1 MLVHRYPAL
10 VPASQPETSVR
21 ISSPMWRRLLTSPLL
36 PPGSAVLVAGG
47 RPLDAT
53 DLLVDLAYDVTGLCE
68 DPEAVI
74 AGRLACPKADFHLWR
89 PLASQL
95 PVSRHFD
102 LILAVDLSSHLGNL
116 NGFTAR
122 LETARLMSAV
132 KPGARLVSLS
142 PAPPSTGHHLGCWKR
157 HFAGFPGEVSAEVL
171 TDGWRRWLP
180 WRTLK
185 MLGPL
190 PPVLS
195 VTWTAPAEHR
205 SLAYWQERARGG
217 LKTGTRICC
226 DAASATTERAAP
238 VRRAA

>member
-21 ISSPMWRRLLTSPLL
+21 ISSPMWRRLLTCPLL
-36 PPGSAVLVAGG
+36 PPGSSVLVAGE
-47 RPLDAT
+47 RPLDAI
-53 DLLVDLAYDVTGLCE
+53 DLLVDLAYDVIGLCE
-68 DPEAVI
+68 DPAAVI

-89 PLASQL
+89 PLAPQL
-95 PVSRHFD
+95 PIVRRFD

-116 NGFTAR
+116 YGLSTR
-122 LETARLMSAV
+122 LETAQLMAAV

-142 PAPPSTGHHLGCWKR
+142 LAPPSTGHHFGCWQR
-157 HFAGFPGEVSAEVL
+157 HFACFPGEVSAEVL

-180 WRTLK
+180 WRTLN
-185 MLGPL
+185 MFGPL

-195 VTWTAPAEHR
+195 VTWTAPQEAR

-217 LKTGTRICC
+217 LMTGVRVCC
-226 DAASATTERAAP
+226 NAALINPVQTSPIRRSA
-238 VRRAA
+238 